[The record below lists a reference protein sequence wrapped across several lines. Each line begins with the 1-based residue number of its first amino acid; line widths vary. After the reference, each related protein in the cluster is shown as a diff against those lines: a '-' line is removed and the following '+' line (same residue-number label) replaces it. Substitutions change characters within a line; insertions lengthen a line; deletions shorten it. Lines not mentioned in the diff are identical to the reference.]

1 MSEQIITVIGRKI
14 KTIRQQK
21 NLKLHEVA
29 KKAGV
34 SKSLLSKVENS
45 RSVPSLPVL
54 ISIIQVLEVD
64 FSTFFE
70 DLEIN
75 GGIPYLHVKRAD
87 YTETKKEDSVGFL
100 YRYILSKPASG
111 IVVEAVLLELS
122 PGSRRKKVTTDG
134 HEFKY
139 VISGRVDY
147 HMGEKVVTMEAGDS
161 LFFDG
166 RIPHVPVN
174 PYDEPCVMLV
184 VYLLSPPQG

>member
-1 MSEQIITVIGRKI
+1 MSEQIITVIGKKI
-14 KTIRQQK
+14 KSIRQHK
-21 NLKLHEVA
+21 NLKLHEIA
-29 KKAGV
+29 KKAGI
-34 SKSLLSKVENS
+34 SKSLLSKIENS

-54 ISIIQVLEVD
+54 ISIIQVLEVE
-64 FSTFFE
+64 FSIFFE
-70 DLEIN
+70 DLEVN
-75 GGIPYLHVKRAD
+75 GGIPFIHVKKVD

-100 YRYILSKPASG
+100 YRHILSEPASG
-111 IVVEAVLLELS
+111 VVVEAVILELS

-147 HMGEKVVTMEAGDS
+147 SLGDMVVTLEAGDS

-166 RIPHVPVN
+166 RVPHVPVN

-184 VYLLSPPQG
+184 VYLLSPPQS